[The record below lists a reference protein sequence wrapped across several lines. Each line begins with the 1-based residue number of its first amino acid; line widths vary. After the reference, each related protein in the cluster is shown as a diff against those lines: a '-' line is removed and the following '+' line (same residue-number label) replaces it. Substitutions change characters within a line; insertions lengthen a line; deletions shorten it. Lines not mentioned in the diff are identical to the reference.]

1 MVTKE
6 CKMKDFSKLDA
17 SPAAMLVQLASRFES
32 SIYVDQGARR
42 TNAKS
47 IMGVMILN
55 FTTGTDAIITG
66 CHQKLQEPYHR
77 RLCDGSLR
85 YRAEQ
90 CHRSAQGGCQERHPQ
105 RYHREQLRS
114 S

>member
-32 SIYVDQGARR
+32 SIYIDQGAKC

-55 FTTGTDAIITG
+55 FVTGADATITVNG
-66 CHQKLQEPYHR
+66 ADEEVALEEIYKFLSE
-77 RLCDGSLR
+77 
-85 YRAEQ
+85 
-90 CHRSAQGGCQERHPQ
+90 
-105 RYHREQLRS
+105 
-114 S
+114 

>member
-32 SIYVDQGARR
+32 SIYVDQGAKS

-55 FTTGTDAIITG
+55 FTTGTDAKITVNG
-66 CHQKLQEPYHR
+66 ADEEVALEEIYKFL
-77 RLCDGSLR
+77 
-85 YRAEQ
+85 
-90 CHRSAQGGCQERHPQ
+90 SA
-105 RYHREQLRS
+105 
-114 S
+114 

>member
-6 CKMKDFSKLDA
+6 CKMRDFSRLDA

-32 SIYVDQGARR
+32 SIYVDQGAKH

-55 FTTGTDAIITG
+55 FARGAEATITVNG
-66 CHQKLQEPYHR
+66 ADEEVALEEIYKFL
-77 RLCDGSLR
+77 GK
-85 YRAEQ
+85 
-90 CHRSAQGGCQERHPQ
+90 
-105 RYHREQLRS
+105 
-114 S
+114 

>member
-55 FTTGTDAIITG
+55 FTTGTDAIITVNG
-66 CHQKLQEPYHR
+66 ADEEVALEEVYKFL
-77 RLCDGSLR
+77 SV
-85 YRAEQ
+85 
-90 CHRSAQGGCQERHPQ
+90 
-105 RYHREQLRS
+105 
-114 S
+114 

>member
-32 SIYVDQGARR
+32 SIYVDQGAKR

-55 FTTGTDAIITG
+55 FTTGTDATITVNG
-66 CHQKLQEPYHR
+66 ADEEVALEEVYKFL
-77 RLCDGSLR
+77 G
-85 YRAEQ
+85 A
-90 CHRSAQGGCQERHPQ
+90 
-105 RYHREQLRS
+105 
-114 S
+114 

>member
-6 CKMKDFSKLDA
+6 CKMKDFSRLDA

-32 SIYVDQGARR
+32 SIYVDQGEKR

-55 FTTGTDAIITG
+55 FTAGTDATIVVNG
-66 CHQKLQEPYHR
+66 NDEEVAL
-77 RLCDGSLR
+77 
-85 YRAEQ
+85 AEVYKFL
-90 CHRSAQGGCQERHPQ
+90 SA
-105 RYHREQLRS
+105 
-114 S
+114 

>member
-32 SIYVDQGARR
+32 SIYVDQGAKR

-55 FTTGTDAIITG
+55 FTTGTDAIITVN
-66 CHQKLQEPYHR
+66 
-77 RLCDGSLR
+77 GSDEEVALEEI
-85 YRAEQ
+85 YKFL
-90 CHRSAQGGCQERHPQ
+90 SV
-105 RYHREQLRS
+105 
-114 S
+114 

>member
-32 SIYVDQGARR
+32 SIYVDQGAKR

-55 FTTGTDAIITG
+55 FTTGTDATITVNG
-66 CHQKLQEPYHR
+66 ADEEIALEEIYKFL
-77 RLCDGSLR
+77 SV
-85 YRAEQ
+85 
-90 CHRSAQGGCQERHPQ
+90 
-105 RYHREQLRS
+105 
-114 S
+114 

>member
-32 SIYVDQGARR
+32 SIYVDQGAKR

-47 IMGVMILN
+47 IMGVMILD
-55 FTTGTDAIITG
+55 FSAGTDAIITVNG
-66 CHQKLQEPYHR
+66 ADEEKALEEIYKF
-77 RLCDGSLR
+77 LG
-85 YRAEQ
+85 A
-90 CHRSAQGGCQERHPQ
+90 
-105 RYHREQLRS
+105 
-114 S
+114 

>member
-32 SIYVDQGARR
+32 SIYVDQGAKR

-55 FTTGTDAIITG
+55 FSAGTDATITVNG
-66 CHQKLQEPYHR
+66 ADEEVALEEICKFL
-77 RLCDGSLR
+77 
-85 YRAEQ
+85 
-90 CHRSAQGGCQERHPQ
+90 SA
-105 RYHREQLRS
+105 
-114 S
+114 